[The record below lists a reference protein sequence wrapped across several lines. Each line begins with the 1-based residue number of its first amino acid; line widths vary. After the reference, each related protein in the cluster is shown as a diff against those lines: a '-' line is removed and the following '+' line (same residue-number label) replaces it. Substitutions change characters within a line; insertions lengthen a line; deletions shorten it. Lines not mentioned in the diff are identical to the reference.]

1 MPLISKL
8 PSPYRELAEKRKR
21 ERHCSILN
29 SDLLS
34 LAFDWTE
41 TPEGQVFWQNVNNG
55 GNPPIPHKVEITW
68 DLSKEKAKQYDTT
81 NPDHYKQS
89 KETFEEMIDIWGK
102 DAFIKH
108 CEMCA
113 FKYMRRLGK
122 KPTASVQEDID
133 KANWYLN
140 KANELKNK

>member
-1 MPLISKL
+1 MLISEL
-8 PSPYRELAEKRKR
+8 PEYYRDLANLR
-21 ERHCSILN
+21 RHQDN
-29 SDLLS
+29 NKTELS
-34 LAFDWTE
+34 LNTDELVGAFIWDE
-41 TPEGQVFWQNVNNG
+41 TPERHDFWSSVNKG
-55 GNPPIPHKVEITW
+55 IYPIVQTNTET
-68 DLSKEKAKQYDTT
+68 YDTT

-122 KPTASVQEDID
+122 KPTASVQEDLD

-140 KANELKNK
+140 KANELKVK

>member
-1 MPLISKL
+1 MQLISEL
-8 PSPYRELAEKRKR
+8 PSPYRELAEKRR
-21 ERHCSILN
+21 EQCP
-29 SDLLS
+29 DKTKMS
-34 LAFDWTE
+34 LETDRLIAAFSWGETLEGHEWWSKVNMGMLPLIPTGQTE
-41 TPEGQVFWQNVNNG
+41 IGEYN
-55 GNPPIPHKVEITW
+55 
-68 DLSKEKAKQYDTT
+68 TT

-89 KETFEEMIDIWGK
+89 KETFEEMIDIWGVE
-102 DAFIKH
+102 AFIKH

-140 KANELKNK
+140 KANELKSK